1 MPRFQTH
8 APLSYTR
15 RVFHTG
21 LHFLGAIVSMKHLKL
36 ALLVSALATFAASC
50 ARPDT
55 ASSNNKAND
64 ANTTSTPASAA
75 SATPAAATDELASAR
90 STFKAVCARCH
101 QENGEGGTVEF
112 DEGGTLKVPSFKTG
126 HGLTHTEA
134 QLTRQIAKGGDGMPA
149 FEKKLTP
156 EQIGGLVRYI
166 REEIQAGL
174 LKDNAPAPSH

>member
-1 MPRFQTH
+1 
-8 APLSYTR
+8 
-15 RVFHTG
+15 
-21 LHFLGAIVSMKHLKL
+21 MKHLKL
-36 ALLVSALATFAASC
+36 ALLISALATFAASC

-55 ASSNNKAND
+55 TASNNKANA

-75 SATPAAATDELASAR
+75 NATPAAAVASDELASAR

-112 DEGGTLKVPSFKTG
+112 DEGGALKVPSFKTG

-134 QLTRQIAKGGDGMPA
+134 QLARQIAKGGDGMPA

-166 REEIQAGL
+166 RQELQAGL